1 MNILL
6 FLLNKFIFLIKKLL
20 YTSSSNVSIMSID
33 EMTMSSKLD
42 LIIELQS
49 SKILGM
55 SQDQTGMLVSIFMM
69 QSQESKKVLIRQT
82 LRKKLFGPSWVL
94 VN

>member
-1 MNILL
+1 
-6 FLLNKFIFLIKKLL
+6 
-20 YTSSSNVSIMSID
+20 MSID
-33 EMTMSSKLD
+33 EMTMTSKL
-42 LIIELQS
+42 ESVVGLQS

-55 SQDQTGMLVSIFMM
+55 SQDDTGMLVSIFMM